1 MEKKYNRNRHLC
13 KEEHNM
19 STTKTESPIVYMLTG
34 IVPYSGGERS
44 VIYVY
49 LDKEKANKRYEELR
63 NGSEYYLDV
72 QMDTYE
78 VDE

>member
-1 MEKKYNRNRHLC
+1 MGKKKN
-13 KEEHNM
+13 
-19 STTKTESPIVYMLTG
+19 ESPIVYMITG
-34 IVPYSGGERS
+34 IIPYSGRDRS
-44 VIYVY
+44 VIYIY

-63 NGSEYYLDV
+63 NGESYLDV

>member
-1 MEKKYNRNRHLC
+1 
-13 KEEHNM
+13 M
-19 STTKTESPIVYMLTG
+19 STMKNESPIVYMITG
-34 IVPYSGGERS
+34 IIPYSGSDRS
-44 VIYVY
+44 VICVY

-63 NGSEYYLDV
+63 NGSEYYIDV

>member
-1 MEKKYNRNRHLC
+1 MDKKKN
-13 KEEHNM
+13 EA
-19 STTKTESPIVYMLTG
+19 PIVYMITG
-34 IVPYSGGERS
+34 VIPYSGRDRS

-63 NGSEYYLDV
+63 NGESYLDV